1 MLRVGIDIDNII
13 VQTTKR
19 ILDVHYEQTGERLYL
34 DDIKSYYIE
43 NFVSPQYRKDF
54 HKLFLDKSVWKDIE
68 LVPNCVE
75 VVRQLH
81 NEGYELWFIT
91 STNPENILKK
101 CNHLERTFPF
111 LDVRKHFI
119 TTPYKQMIDVD
130 ILIDDCAD
138 NVVNSKHYS
147 SILFDYPWNR
157 DIDMDKNQNV
167 FRVNGWQDVFQT
179 VKFLE
184 KFIKWQRRKST

>member
-1 MLRVGIDIDNII
+1 MLKIGIDIDNTII
-13 VQTTKR
+13 NTSVSV
-19 ILDVHYEQTGERLYL
+19 LDVHYEDTGERLYI
-34 DDIKSYYIE
+34 DDITSYYME

-54 HKLFLDKSVWKDIE
+54 HKLFHDKRVWKNVE
-68 LVPNCVE
+68 VLPYCVE
-75 VVRQLH
+75 TIRHLY
-81 NEGYELWFIT
+81 NDGYELWFVT
-91 STNPENILKK
+91 SATPENVLKK

-111 LDVRKHFI
+111 LDIRKHFI
-119 TTPYKQMIDVD
+119 VTPYKQMIDVD

-147 SILFDYPWNR
+147 SILLDYPWNR

-167 FRVNGWQDVFQT
+167 FRVHDWRDIYQT

-184 KFIKWQRRKST
+184 KFREWERRKK